1 MVVLPA
7 SGWEMIAKVR
17 RFATSAAWW
26 SWMRACWNPLAWARG
41 GPEKRGIIAVKR
53 GASGCLSSGDRWNC
67 RWTAN
72 LSQSCR
78 SSSQRRPP
86 PDRLLSFHPIEGNH
100 HERSIQ
106 TALLALLGAALH
118 WAPAQAE
125 EQPRLFEL
133 LGQPGYKATWHA
145 MFKGE
150 SDVPKWVSDA
160 SGPSSPSTSLSLEG
174 QPYVLANSCKTPRL
188 RQQPPAGGVPW
199 RQECRL
205 RAAGEPA
212 GRARRS
218 HADAEQVRHLSLV
231 RRTLQAGPRA
241 ADETVGE
248 RSELEVT
255 PGLRGT
261 RPGGGKGG

>member
-1 MVVLPA
+1 MNGV
-7 SGWEMIAKVR
+7 S
-17 RFATSAAWW
+17 
-26 SWMRACWNPLAWARG
+26 
-41 GPEKRGIIAVKR
+41 
-53 GASGCLSSGDRWNC
+53 
-67 RWTAN
+67 
-72 LSQSCR
+72 
-78 SSSQRRPP
+78 
-86 PDRLLSFHPIEGNH
+86 RLLS
-100 HERSIQ
+100 
-106 TALLALLGAALH
+106 LALLGAALH

-174 QPYVLANSCKTPRL
+174 QPYVLANSCKPHDCGNNRL
-188 RQQPPAGGVPW
+188 LVAFRGDKS
-199 RQECRL
+199 RL

-255 PGLRGT
+255 PGLRVT
-261 RPGGGKGG
+261 RPGGGEGG